1 MSTTQPVSISAGEQ
15 IDLTE
20 RVDLDPGGSH
30 EIISLAT
37 PGNPVVGYQAG
48 PDPKRLCGP
57 SRASVVI
64 PALNEAANL
73 PHVLDAAPGSSTR
86 SSLVDGHSIDDTD
99 RRRARLS
106 ARRARDRCRDGHGQ
120 GQRAGLRLR
129 APRPATSS

>member
-48 PDPKRLCGP
+48 PDPEAVMRSVPCERRDPDAQRGREP
-57 SRASVVI
+57 AS
-64 PALNEAANL
+64 
-73 PHVLDAAPGSSTR
+73 VLDATPELVDEVV
-86 SSLVDGHSIDDTD
+86 LVDGHSIDDTVD
-99 RRRARLS
+99 VARGCGPTC
-106 ARRARDRCRDGHGQ
+106 A
-120 GQRAGLRLR
+120 
-129 APRPATSS
+129 